1 MVGELGKS
9 PKGHRFMKEGMEGS
23 DGKQPVGTVNDGEKK
38 VFGVS
43 WNVFLLGIVS
53 FLNDMS
59 SEMINPVVP
68 SYLTE
73 VLRVG
78 EFASGSIMGGIESF
92 SSLFKVIFGYVSDK
106 LRKRKVFVF
115 LGYLTSTAAKGA
127 LALTHYWWDFLSLRI
142 LDRLGKG
149 VRTAPRD
156 ALIAESSEKGKIGRS
171 FGFHRMMD
179 TLGAVTGPLVAIGLL
194 ELMRNMPVEKAYRYL
209 FALSALPGIIALI
222 VVLMF
227 VKDRGAEIKKK
238 ITEISTLHDRN
249 LQLFL
254 MVVAIGALGRYSYAF
269 TLWKAEAL
277 GYTVIQ
283 STAFYALFNLIYAF
297 SAYPIGTYSDS
308 FGKKRMITVGFGIA
322 ALAALAFAYAHNLPV
337 LLAAFIL
344 YGLYVAVEDTVP
356 RAYMADLARE
366 YEKGTIIGAYHTVFG
381 VFVFPASA
389 IAGYLWQNYSLT
401 QAFMFSAVMN
411 LVALVLM
418 TMIRQ

>member
-1 MVGELGKS
+1 MEE
-9 PKGHRFMKEGMEGS
+9 KER
-23 DGKQPVGTVNDGEKK
+23 KI
-38 VFGVS
+38 FGIS

-59 SEMINPVVP
+59 SEMINPIVP
-68 SYLTE
+68 SYLTG
-73 VLRVG
+73 VLKEG
-78 EFASGSIMGGIESF
+78 QLISGSVMGAIESM
-92 SSLFKVIFGYVSDK
+92 SSLFKVAFGYVSDRF
-106 LRKRKVFVF
+106 RKRKAFVF
-115 LGYLTSTAAKGA
+115 TGYALSTLAKGA
-127 LALTHYWWDFLSLRI
+127 LAFTRYWWDFLTLRA
-142 LDRLGKG
+142 LDRVGKG
-149 VRTAPRD
+149 IRTAPRD
-156 ALIAESSEKGKIGRS
+156 ALIAESSEKGKSGKS

-179 TLGAVTGPLVAIGLL
+179 TLGAVAGPLVAIGLL

-227 VKDRGAEIKKK
+227 VKDKGAEIKKK

-254 MVVAIGALGRYSYAF
+254 TIVAIGALGRYSYAF

-381 VFVFPASA
+381 VFVFPASV
-389 IAGYLWQNYSLT
+389 IAGYLWQSYSLT
-401 QAFMFSAVMN
+401 QAFIFSAVMN
-411 LVALVLM
+411 LIALVLM
-418 TMIRQ
+418 AMLGQ